1 MFCRRVSVHVV
12 PKETRRRQWVL
23 LELELQW
30 LWLAVWV
37 LGIKPRLPGRAFS
50 TLKLWAPLQSLLSCW
65 PNQWYNG
72 KFYFFQSTEYY
83 DVLLISLMFHLAS
96 SFFPFEVSP
105 LIQLYFFFTLQRIPS
120 AICNHFLCLL
130 ESEEGFLNLWLVKSV
145 ISHWLPFSNFTL
157 IKRKWYSFFFYLLIA
172 LDAVCQLA
180 AELSQ

>member
-1 MFCRRVSVHVV
+1 MWVFCWRVSVHVV
-12 PKETRRRQWVL
+12 PKETRRGQWVL

-37 LGIKPRLPGRAFS
+37 LGIKPRLPGRTFS
-50 TLKLWAPLQSLLSCW
+50 TLKLWAPLQSLLLCW

-96 SFFPFEVSP
+96 
-105 LIQLYFFFTLQRIPS
+105 FFFLLKYHHWFNCIFFNLQRIPS
-120 AICNHFLCLL
+120 AICYHFLCLS

-157 IKRKWYSFFFYLLIA
+157 IKRKWYSFFFI
-172 LDAVCQLA
+172 C
-180 AELSQ
+180 